1 MVLLLSSRIKLAL
14 GAWLVLEIVAFSLVA
29 QWIGVPRTILLGV
42 ISSLLGLILLR
53 RAGTSA
59 LTKLRASVDGRP
71 LGAGDKGHFLDE
83 ILATAGAL
91 ALLLPGFVSDL
102 VGLAL
107 AFPILRQRVTRWASG
122 KSFAAAIGFGATGA
136 DHASRHGPTTIDL
149 EPDEW
154 RHTEANA
161 QRVTKPSP

>member
-1 MVLLLSSRIKLAL
+1 MLLSSRIKLAL
-14 GAWLVLEIVAFSLVA
+14 GVWIVLEIVAFGLVA
-29 QWIGVPRTILLGV
+29 QAIGVPRTILLGV

-59 LTKLRASVDGRP
+59 LMKLRASLEARP
-71 LGAGDKGHFLDE
+71 LASGDQSHFLDE
-83 ILATAGAL
+83 ILATVGAL

-107 AFPILRQRVTRWASG
+107 AFPILRARAARWLG
-122 KSFAAAIGFGATGA
+122 GRGLAAAMGFGAKGA
-136 DHASRHGPTTIDL
+136 GPAPRHGPTTIDL

-154 RHTEANA
+154 RHTEAGA